1 MKLHEF
7 FNNQTLL
14 EYNQAITLS
23 KWGDRIASAGNF
35 NQLFIE
41 DLWIERNIPEGS
53 DDETLAREILKK
65 LEYIDPTKN
74 NQYVMTLVR
83 WYTGVLKRNKELED
97 AYNRYYNSQSKERQ
111 YNLPDE
117 YLDFD
122 PEYGLPDDIGEN
134 GDYSDP
140 ENMNTFRLEDD
151 AQIIYALTQ
160 FHRMKPQLPVNQ
172 RDINRFKSFHRFE
185 DFVDGVT
192 DSKYVPDETEQ
203 NEILNREDV
212 EVIYNG
218 PLGTVTIPKSI
229 DASCLL
235 GKGTRWCTAGREAN
249 SYFNSYSNRGDLII
263 YNEKPGN
270 EKYQLHVTM
279 SGLQIMDARDRNVST
294 EKRREFIQTHPVI
307 SPLIQQKKDEIFQ
320 NATQQNFP
328 QGTNKIQ
335 MLGYEYEPEDLV
347 KQFIKFN
354 EKYQGG
360 VMRFV
365 DQYYEQHLNFY
376 SSYLLKVRGGQPTA
390 PSKSNIDLMLTYAQ
404 QRKKPW
410 PEAQE
415 GMLKITAG
423 VAEKADLKSNVELK
437 TINRL
442 LQQTEA
448 LGSTPQLEKFKQDLM
463 QKITQTNQTKQN
475 QSNPYTQKQLTDESF
490 LREFSESV
498 ESEELVWHRDRR
510 DRLVKVIEGKGWKLQ
525 MDNQLPKELK
535 EGDSVFIPKNTYH
548 RIHKGSSNLK
558 VKIKEYGAMF
568 QMDKLWSAPEGS
580 QQHLLKKPKKKK
592 KTKSKK

>member
-1 MKLHEF
+1 MKLHEV

-14 EYNQAITLS
+14 EYDQEITLS

-35 NQLFIE
+35 NQTFME
-41 DLWIERNIPEGS
+41 DLWLEENIPYGS
-53 DDETLAREILKK
+53 DDEVMAREILKK

-74 NQYVMTLVR
+74 KQYVMTLVR
-83 WYTGVLKRNKELED
+83 WYTGVLKRNKELEV
-97 AYNRYYNSQSKERQ
+97 AYNRYLDSQSNERQ
-111 YNLPDE
+111 DNLPDE

-122 PEYGLPDDIGEN
+122 PEYGLPDDVGEN
-134 GDYSDP
+134 GNFTDP
-140 ENMNTFRLEDD
+140 ENMNTFKLEDD
-151 AQIIYALTQ
+151 AQIMYALTQ

-172 RDINRFKSFHRFE
+172 RDINRFKSFYRFE

-212 EVIYNG
+212 EVIYDG
-218 PLGTVTIPKSI
+218 PLGTVTIPKSKE
-229 DASCLL
+229 ASCLL
-235 GKGTRWCTAGREAN
+235 GKGTKWCTAGREADA
-249 SYFNSYSNRGDLII
+249 YFGSYSSRGDLII

-270 EKYQLHVTM
+270 QKYQLHVTM
-279 SGLQIMDARDRNVST
+279 GGLQIMDSRDRNVST
-294 EKRREFIQTHPVI
+294 EKRREFISKHPVI

-320 NATQQNFP
+320 NAMQQDFP
-328 QGTNKIQ
+328 QGTNRIQ

-347 KQFIKFN
+347 RQFIKFN

-365 DQYYEQHLNFY
+365 DQYYEKHLNFY

-390 PSKSNIDLMLTYAQ
+390 PSKNNIDLMLTYAQ

-463 QKITQTNQTKQN
+463 QKITQANQPKQEEF
-475 QSNPYTQKQLTDESF
+475 NPYTQKQLTDDSF

-498 ESEELVWHRDRR
+498 DSEELVWHRDRR
-510 DRLVKVIEGKGWKLQ
+510 DRLVKVIDGKGWKFQL
-525 MDNQLPKELK
+525 DNKLPIEIK
-535 EGDSVFIPKNTYH
+535 EGDEFYIPKNTYH
-548 RIHKGSSNLK
+548 RIHKGTSNLK
-558 VKIKEYGAMF
+558 VQIQEYGAMF

-580 QQHLLKKPKKKK
+580 QQHLLKKSKKKK
-592 KTKSKK
+592 KSKSKK